1 MSTTTI
7 TGTIHGVNNSALAN
21 KWISFRL
28 VQLGTDS
35 TATITVAQSVDSVQT
50 DSNGDF
56 SIDIWDNGTSGK
68 KSVLEITVEGSRA
81 EFVIIPEGTAS
92 IELWDLI
99 ENYQADGS
107 TSGQVPVE
115 SALFVRKSNNLSD
128 LGSASTSR
136 TNLGVSIGTDVQ
148 AHSATLDA
156 TTASF
161 TTADESKLD
170 GIEALADVTDATNIA
185 ASGGYIAG
193 GTDVALA
200 DGGTGASDTS
210 TARTNL
216 GLVIGSDVQEHSLI
230 LDATTAS
237 FTAADKSK
245 LDGIEALADVTD
257 ATNIAA
263 SGGYVAGGTDVA
275 LTDGGTGAS
284 DAPTARTNL
293 NVPSN
298 AEAVLVA
305 NNLSEVNPV
314 IARANLGVPSSQEGL
329 SAANNL
335 SELTPTSSTARTNI
349 DVPSNSEAVLVANNL
364 SEVNAPTARTNLGV
378 VIGTNV
384 QAHST
389 VLDATTES
397 FLIADKTK
405 LNGIEALADVT
416 DATKILNSGGYISG
430 TTVVPIADG
439 GTGASTLAGART
451 NLGIVTFDGLLR
463 TENLFDIPDTAAARI
478 NLGLTSMA
486 TAQQGDFATA
496 QQGSLAE
503 NSLQT
508 TDLGSTVQGYDLVL
522 DQTTASYTTEEKL
535 KLSLIE
541 DEADV
546 TDAIKVEAAGAY
558 MVDGTDVLIADG
570 GTGASDIINAKANL
584 GFLRNTDGPVVQ
596 VFTTP
601 TQIFNYNRSILV
613 DDDSMVSVPVLTL
626 PTAVSVG
633 SGWTVSI
640 KKNGATWPVQI
651 VAPGIEKIDGV
662 GFMYLYIKDESIT
675 LRSDGSNW
683 HIYSAYKPGTTES
696 IKTLTNIYY
705 VTALDT
711 VVLVDDDF
719 NPTSNQYEVFLPS
732 INSVGNGFIVEIKK
746 LGSSQPV
753 QIFPLGADSF
763 QEGGNSLYLKI
774 TNQSI
779 RFISNNGKWSIL
791 SQYIPRVTGWANYS
805 NNPASIQSIPAS
817 ANTELTLTPFTQND
831 NQLPIGVSS
840 FWDSLNNRLL
850 AIETT
855 PPAIYKKFEGD
866 SYDITVNLSIQG
878 TNQDSIV
885 EFDLKTDVANPV
897 TIFRRSITVKSGTE
911 NQINIGF
918 SAPIIGD
925 LMNFGAKM
933 YIDNTLNND
942 ILSVSNLSLFIKRDY
957 VAATEIYSSN

>member
-7 TGTIHGVNNSALAN
+7 TGTINGVNNTALAN
-21 KWISFRL
+21 KWITFRL

-35 TATITVAQSVDSVQT
+35 AATVTVAQSSDSVQT
-50 DSNGDF
+50 DASGNF
-56 SIDIWDNGTSGK
+56 SIDIWDNGASGK
-68 KSVLEITVEGSRA
+68 QSVLEVTIDGSKA
-81 EFVIIPEGTAS
+81 EYVIIPVGTAS

-107 TSGQVPVE
+107 TSEQVPVA
-115 SALFVRKSNNLSD
+115 SDLFLRKSTNLSD
-128 LGSASTSR
+128 LGDAPTAR
-136 TNLGVSIGTDVQ
+136 TNLGVEIGTDVQ

-161 TTADESKLD
+161 TTADE
-170 GIEALADVTDATNIA
+170 T
-185 ASGGYIAG
+185 
-193 GTDVALA
+193 
-200 DGGTGASDTS
+200 
-210 TARTNL
+210 
-216 GLVIGSDVQEHSLI
+216 
-230 LDATTAS
+230 
-237 FTAADKSK
+237 K

-275 LTDGGTGAS
+275 LADGGTGAS
-284 DAPTARTNL
+284 DAPTARANLGVPSESDTLLKSGNLLGLTDTAAARANLGVPSASEGLATANNLSELTPTASVARVNIGVPSTAEAVLVANNLSDVDPVIARSNLGVPSSQEGLAAANNLSELTPTASTARTNID
-293 NVPSN
+293 VPSN

-305 NNLSEVNPV
+305 NNLSE
-314 IARANLGVPSSQEGL
+314 
-329 SAANNL
+329 
-335 SELTPTSSTARTNI
+335 LTPTS
-349 DVPSNSEAVLVANNL
+349 
-364 SEVNAPTARTNLGV
+364 PTARTNLGV
-378 VIGTNV
+378 AIGSDV
-384 QAHST
+384 QAHSA

-416 DATKILNSGGYISG
+416 NATKILNSGGYISG

-439 GTGASTLAGART
+439 GTGASTLAGAKT
-451 NLGIVTFDGLLR
+451 NLGIVTFDGLVR
-463 TENLFDIPDTAAARI
+463 TQNLFDIPDIITARL

-486 TAQQGDFATA
+486 TAQQSDFATA
-496 QQGSLAE
+496 QEGALAQ

-508 TDLGSTVQGYDLVL
+508 TDLGFTVQGYDLAL
-522 DQTTASYTTEEKL
+522 EQTTASYTIEEEL

-546 TDAIKVEAAGAY
+546 TDATNVEAAGAY
-558 MVDGTDVLIADG
+558 MVNGTDISIADG

-613 DDDSMVSVPVLTL
+613 NDDSMVSVPVLTL
-626 PTAVSVG
+626 PTAISAG

-662 GFMYLYIKDESIT
+662 GFMFLNIKDESIT

-683 HIYSAYKPGTTES
+683 HIYSSYKPGTTES

-779 RFISNNGKWSIL
+779 RFISNDGKWSIL
-791 SQYIPRVTGWANYS
+791 SQYIPRVTGWANYI
-805 NNPASIQSIPAS
+805 NNPASTQSIDPSSIA
-817 ANTELTLTPFTQND
+817 ELELVPFTQNN

-850 AIETT
+850 VTETT

-878 TNQDSIV
+878 TNQDSVV
-885 EFDLKTDVANPV
+885 EFDFKTDVANPV
-897 TIFRRSITVKSGTE
+897 TIFRRSITVKSSVL

-918 SAPIIGD
+918 SVPVIGD
-925 LMNFGAKM
+925 LMTFGAKM
-933 YIDNTLNND
+933 YIDNSLNND
-942 ILSVSNLSLFIKRDY
+942 TLSVSNLSLFIKRDY

>member
-7 TGTIHGVNNSALAN
+7 TGTINGVNNAALAN
-21 KWISFRL
+21 KWITFRL

-35 TATITVAQSVDSVQT
+35 AATVTVAQSSDSVQT
-50 DSNGDF
+50 DASGNF
-56 SIDIWDNGTSGK
+56 SIDIWDNGASGK
-68 KSVLEITVEGSRA
+68 QSVLEITVEGSRA

-107 TSGQVPVE
+107 TSDQVPVV
-115 SALFVRKSNNLSD
+115 SDLFLRKSTNLSD
-128 LGSASTSR
+128 LGDAPTAR
-136 TNLGVSIGTDVQ
+136 TNLGVEIGTDVQ

-161 TTADESKLD
+161 TTADE
-170 GIEALADVTDATNIA
+170 
-185 ASGGYIAG
+185 
-193 GTDVALA
+193 
-200 DGGTGASDTS
+200 
-210 TARTNL
+210 
-216 GLVIGSDVQEHSLI
+216 
-230 LDATTAS
+230 
-237 FTAADKSK
+237 SK

-293 NVPSN
+293 GLVIGSDVQAHSAVLDATTASFTAADETKLDGIEALADVTDATNIAASGGYVAGGTDVALTDGGTGASDAPTARTNLGVPST

-305 NNLSEVNPV
+305 NNLSDVDPV
-314 IARANLGVPSSQEGL
+314 TARANLGVPSTQEGL

-349 DVPSNSEAVLVANNL
+349 GVA
-364 SEVNAPTARTNLGV
+364 
-378 VIGTNV
+378 IGSDV

-416 DATKILNSGGYISG
+416 NATKILNSGGYISG

-439 GTGASTLAGART
+439 GTGASTLAGAKT
-451 NLGIVTFDGLLR
+451 NLGIVTFDGLVR
-463 TENLFDIPDTAAARI
+463 TQNLFDLPDTTAARL

-486 TAQQGDFATA
+486 TAQQSDFATA
-496 QQGSLAE
+496 QEGALAQ

-508 TDLGSTVQGYDLVL
+508 TDLGSTVQGYDLAL
-522 DQTTASYTTEEKL
+522 EQTTASYTIAEEL

-546 TDAIKVEAAGAY
+546 TDATKVEAAGAY
-558 MVDGTDVLIADG
+558 MVNGTDVSIADG
-570 GTGASDIINAKANL
+570 GTGASDIINAKTNL

-613 DDDSMVSVPVLTL
+613 NDDSMVSVPVLTL
-626 PTAVSVG
+626 PTAISAG

-662 GFMYLYIKDESIT
+662 GFMFLNIKDESIT

-683 HIYSAYKPGTTES
+683 HIYSSYKPGTTES
-696 IKTLTNIYY
+696 IKTSTDIYY

-791 SQYIPRVTGWANYS
+791 SQYIPRVTGWANYI
-805 NNPASIQSIPAS
+805 NNPASTQSIAAS
-817 ANTELTLTPFTQND
+817 TNAELTLAPFTQND

-850 AIETT
+850 VTETT

-878 TNQDSIV
+878 TNQDAVV
-885 EFDLKTDVANPV
+885 EFDFKTDVASPV
-897 TIFRRSITVKSGTE
+897 TIFRRSITVKSGVL

-918 SAPIIGD
+918 SVPIIGD
-925 LMNFGAKM
+925 LMTSGAKM
-933 YIDNTLNND
+933 YIDNSSNND